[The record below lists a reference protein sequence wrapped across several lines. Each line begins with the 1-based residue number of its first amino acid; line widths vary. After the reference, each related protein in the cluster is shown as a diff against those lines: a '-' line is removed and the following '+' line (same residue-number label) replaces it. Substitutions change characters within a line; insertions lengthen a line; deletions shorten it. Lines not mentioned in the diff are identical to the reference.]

1 MIGWMRSLEK
11 RKEIRRVIIFL
22 AFYRV
27 IQRDNLGQQQT
38 PTNTK
43 LHQRCNRR
51 YQTPI
56 KDLRG
61 CLAVHMTLNGLC
73 WSLLVSDGVFYCLVL
88 SGDVRRVSEE
98 FPKGY
103 MSPFYGRVFLGSF
116 LLWQISSETGW
127 LPSSE
132 EGGMVARS
140 QLPTKVVLEQF

>member
-1 MIGWMRSLEK
+1 M
-11 RKEIRRVIIFL
+11 
-22 AFYRV
+22 
-27 IQRDNLGQQQT
+27 
-38 PTNTK
+38 
-43 LHQRCNRR
+43 
-51 YQTPI
+51 
-56 KDLRG
+56 
-61 CLAVHMTLNGLC
+61 
-73 WSLLVSDGVFYCLVL
+73 SDGVFYCLVL

>member
-1 MIGWMRSLEK
+1 MKMMIRWMRSLEK

-61 CLAVHMTLNGLC
+61 CLAVHMTLNDLC

-116 LLWQISSETGW
+116 LLWQISSEAGW

-132 EGGMVARS
+132 EGGWMH
-140 QLPTKVVLEQF
+140 VLNCSPKCS